1 MIEAAKRVLGQ
12 IRGLIVK
19 DKTKDEQP
27 EPVPDYA
34 IGPQKADLP
43 TPQEE
48 IPLAEYVGID
58 TRKF

>member
-1 MIEAAKRVLGQ
+1 MIKAAKRVLEQ

-19 DKTKDEQP
+19 EKTKDEQP
-27 EPVPDYA
+27 ESIPDYA
-34 IGPQKADLP
+34 IGPQDADLSAP
-43 TPQEE
+43 PEE